1 MEPKQFLNFLKDAKG
16 TVMSHYNTYKGIL
29 SSSVNQGIHCVLYD
43 IDTLVSFYES
53 LNESSNNSEK
63 K

>member
-16 TVMSHYNTYKGIL
+16 TIKAHYDVYKGIL
-29 SSSVNQGIHCVLYD
+29 SSSVNQGIHCAMYD
-43 IDTLVSFYES
+43 IDTLIAFYES

-63 K
+63 